1 MDNSLAIILFAAIAL
16 AMLAHF
22 SSSERVIVRE
32 KEVNYVTVVKQQ
44 ETPVVKQQETPV
56 AINDNSRVNE
66 QAVKREDV
74 INLTGQSLD
83 ISDDVEKRSESN
95 SKAGGVGTKLF

>member
-1 MDNSLAIILFAAIAL
+1 MDNSLALILFAAIAI
-16 AMLAHF
+16 AVLAHF

-32 KEVNYVTVVKQQ
+32 KEVITTVVHKQD
-44 ETPVVKQQETPV
+44 TPIK
-56 AINDNSRVNE
+56 INEDNSINE
-66 QAVKREDV
+66 QAVMREDV

-83 ISDDVEKRSESN
+83 ISDDVEKQSESN

>member
-1 MDNSLAIILFAAIAL
+1 MDNSLALILFAAIAI
-16 AMLAHF
+16 AVLAHF

-32 KEVNYVTVVKQQ
+32 KEVNYVTTVVHKQD
-44 ETPVVKQQETPV
+44 TTSK
-56 AINDNSRVNE
+56 INEDNSINE
-66 QAVKREDV
+66 QAVMREDV

-83 ISDDVEKRSESN
+83 ISDDVEKQSESN